1 LLVEDLVAR
10 QARHRPDH
18 IAIQHADGAVT
29 YRELNRLADGLA
41 AGFAASGV
49 ASGDRITLL
58 ATNSAQYLAVLL
70 ACSSIGATLVPIN
83 VRLIAEEVRF
93 QAEDA
98 NSRFAVIDP
107 ALVSVATDAGL
118 FERTVWQTGPELKEL
133 ADRHVGGAG
142 LPRPDAGSTLTQLY
156 TSGTTGR
163 PKGCLLSQSAWL
175 AAVSKQIMGFGFR
188 GSDVTT
194 IASPLFHVSGLGQAL
209 TTFAVGGTVV
219 LPASPSAEDI
229 WASCRAHGVKVAAF
243 PVGLAT
249 ALQHPAAAES
259 GTGLRLVLGG
269 AGMEKLDT
277 LNLLAEKLP
286 SVEFAG
292 IYGSTEAGGYATRST
307 LDDEISHP
315 GTIGR
320 LLPLTDAILV
330 DDTGTQVEVGVVGEL
345 ALRGASMM
353 TGYWNLPAETAEA
366 TVDNW
371 LRTGD
376 LMRFDEEGYLY
387 FVGRSKEMVK
397 PGGENVYTIEVEQA
411 LLKHPRVSEV
421 AVIGVPDE
429 RWGEAVKAVVVA
441 NGPVEPRELDAW
453 CLGRLAPYKRPR
465 WYEFRQSTLPR
476 TAMGK
481 VPKAELRAG
490 HDPKTSIR
498 LDERD
503 RAATEM
509 RD

>member
-1 LLVEDLVAR
+1 
-10 QARHRPDH
+10 PDH

-29 YRELNRLADGLA
+29 YRELNRRAEGLA

-49 ASGDRITLL
+49 ASGDRIALL
-58 ATNSAQYLAVLL
+58 ASNSAQYLQVLL
-70 ACSSIGATLVPIN
+70 GCSRIGATLVPIN
-83 VRLIAEEVRF
+83 VRLIADEIRF

-118 FERTVWQTGPELKEL
+118 FERTVWQTGSELNEL
-133 ADRHVGGAG
+133 ADHHVGRAV
-142 LPRPDAGSTLTQLY
+142 LPRPDARSTLTQLY

-163 PKGCLLSQSAWL
+163 PKGCLLSESAWL
-175 AAVSKQIMGFGFR
+175 AAISNQIMGFGFR
-188 GSDVTT
+188 DSDVVT
-194 IASPLFHVSGLGQAL
+194 IANPLFHVSGVGQAL
-209 TTFAVGGTVV
+209 TAFAVGGTVV

-229 WASCRAHGVKVAAF
+229 WASCREHGVTVAAF
-243 PVGLAT
+243 PAGLAT

-259 GTGLRLVLGG
+259 GTSLRMVLGG
-269 AGMEKLDT
+269 AGMEKVET

-286 SVEFAG
+286 SAEFAG
-292 IYGSTEAGGYATRST
+292 IYGSTEAGGYSTRST
-307 LDDEISHP
+307 LDDEVSRP

-320 LLPLTDAILV
+320 PLPLTDAILL
-330 DDTGTQVEVGVVGEL
+330 DDVGAQVEVGAVGEL
-345 ALRGASMM
+345 ALRGASTMA
-353 TGYWNLPAETAEA
+353 GYWNLPAETTEA
-366 TVDNW
+366 TRDNW

-376 LMRFDEEGYLY
+376 LMRSDEDGYLY

-429 RWGEAVKAVVVA
+429 RWGEAVKAVVVV
-441 NGPVEPRELDAW
+441 NGPVEPQELDAW

-465 WYEFRQSTLPR
+465 WYEFRENTLPR

-490 HDPKTSIR
+490 HDPRKSIR
-498 LDERD
+498 LGERD
-503 RAATEM
+503 REATEM
-509 RD
+509 RN